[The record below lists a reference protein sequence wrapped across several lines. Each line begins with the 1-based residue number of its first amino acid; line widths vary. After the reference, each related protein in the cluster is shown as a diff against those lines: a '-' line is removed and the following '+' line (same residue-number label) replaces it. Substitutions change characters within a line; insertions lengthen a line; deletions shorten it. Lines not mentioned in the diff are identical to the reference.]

1 MQTTATPTVS
11 WTRET
16 PLWVRKAAAEDL
28 LPELGPLLDVPL
40 GEGKPD
46 KDEPGGVITNTSP
59 VESEATQARPTL
71 SKAIP
76 TGL

>member
-1 MQTTATPTVS
+1 MQTTATPTVT

-16 PLWVRKAAAEDL
+16 PLWAREAAAEDL
-28 LPELGPLLDVPL
+28 LPELEPLPDVPL
-40 GEGKPD
+40 DEGKPD
-46 KDEPGGVITNTSP
+46 RDEPGGVMIYISP
-59 VESEATQARPTL
+59 VESEATQTRPTL